1 MIIKSM
7 NICKR
12 FGATIALDCAQ
23 VQLSSGQIHSI
34 VGENG
39 AGKSTLLKIIAA
51 VYKADSGE
59 ITIDGKQFDPKNL
72 LDASKQGV
80 TIVFQE
86 STINPYISV
95 AENIFIGRLEEYN
108 RPFLGI
114 NWKKI
119 KKDAQEI
126 LDSMEAE
133 IDVNKDINSLDLGQW
148 KLVEVARALSYNPSV
163 LLLDES
169 TAFLNNKESTAFLKA
184 IKNLRDQGLAIG
196 FVSHHM
202 NEIFEVSDRI
212 TVMRDGKFVVEFSR
226 EEATMEAIE
235 AAMVGRAIGSKMYPP
250 QCERTSEEVVIR
262 ADHISITGKL
272 DDISFDLKKGE
283 ILGIGGLKDAGGE
296 SILDAIYGVEPISTG
311 KLAYCDEEFT
321 VTTPNK
327 SLQRKISLVPGER
340 TLEGLITDFTIKE
353 NLVMSALPRK
363 GLIRDRKGEN
373 ELAEHFVEKI
383 KIKTDNV
390 DNTANSLSGGNMQ
403 KVVIGKCL
411 AINPNVLL
419 LNNPTRGID
428 VSARQEIYMLM
439 RELCHEGFSIIM
451 LTEDLLELLGM
462 SDRIILMRKKKI
474 SHFFE
479 KNKNLSEEDMIG
491 YIV

>member
-148 KLVEVARALSYNPSV
+148 KLLRLREHYLTIRPSY
-163 LLLDES
+163 
-169 TAFLNNKESTAFLKA
+169 F
-184 IKNLRDQGLAIG
+184 
-196 FVSHHM
+196 
-202 NEIFEVSDRI
+202 
-212 TVMRDGKFVVEFSR
+212 
-226 EEATMEAIE
+226 
-235 AAMVGRAIGSKMYPP
+235 
-250 QCERTSEEVVIR
+250 
-262 ADHISITGKL
+262 
-272 DDISFDLKKGE
+272 
-283 ILGIGGLKDAGGE
+283 
-296 SILDAIYGVEPISTG
+296 
-311 KLAYCDEEFT
+311 
-321 VTTPNK
+321 
-327 SLQRKISLVPGER
+327 
-340 TLEGLITDFTIKE
+340 
-353 NLVMSALPRK
+353 
-363 GLIRDRKGEN
+363 
-373 ELAEHFVEKI
+373 
-383 KIKTDNV
+383 
-390 DNTANSLSGGNMQ
+390 
-403 KVVIGKCL
+403 
-411 AINPNVLL
+411 
-419 LNNPTRGID
+419 
-428 VSARQEIYMLM
+428 
-439 RELCHEGFSIIM
+439 
-451 LTEDLLELLGM
+451 
-462 SDRIILMRKKKI
+462 
-474 SHFFE
+474 
-479 KNKNLSEEDMIG
+479 
-491 YIV
+491 